1 MTHAQRTALI
11 AFHKRMAEAYAKEG
25 QHKKAAHALDHAR
38 KLQTDMTGW
47 DTGEGIGVITDAV
60 GNLLEHY

>member
-25 QHKKAAHALDHAR
+25 QHKQAAHARQKAR
-38 KLQTDMTGW
+38 DLQGDLTGW
-47 DTGEGIGVITDAV
+47 NADEGVGVITDAA